1 MTEALQQITLDS
13 SAFAA
18 RPPGPVVVEGTTDY
32 AYPVSIDGRGFL
44 VDIQTVVGFYHSMQ
58 RTSVNL
64 LNTQQAQSSGDL
76 AQVPPEVWRRTA
88 DTWVAGAGQTR
99 FDRENGNLSRFD
111 SSFNVDVWTP
121 WRLSLLNDTDNVQEL
136 AAGTSF
142 LATVGTV
149 YLFAGTGTHGYWFTS
164 LDDAPTPHTF
174 TDPIV
179 SITTDG
185 KNLYVLDDTGA
196 VTKWSNPTT
205 SSAFVTLTH
214 YVAGRTLIRYVNGF
228 IIAAEG
234 NSIYDVST
242 GAEVLVYTHPLDDYT
257 YVDACEGL
265 TGAYLV
271 GGMGDRWAVLRLPLK
286 ADGTTFDPPIMAAP
300 LPDGEIGYAVASYL
314 GYVLVG
320 VNAGWRFSAPSSDGS
335 VTFGR
340 LVETGA
346 PVRCFEGQDRFVWYG
361 LTAGTL
367 GDMTVDVCGLGR
379 ADLSTFTAPLTPAYA
394 SDLATGENTGT
405 VRNALTFGA
414 SATSKGRRVFT
425 IDGVGVFAE
434 QTYLA
439 KSGWVEQGAMTF
451 GTTDPKMGLYVQAYH
466 EALNGTVTV
475 EAKYNDEVD
484 WTGLGNNGLR
494 GSVSMGNMQINR
506 SFDTVNLRATLT
518 RDDLDTTL
526 GPALTRLEVRALPVP
541 GRATEWTI
549 PVMLFEEEDLE
560 TSTQGRS
567 VADDYDMLIGLV
579 ETRRE
584 FVYREG
590 QRTWNLHATNFV
602 WMPRKITVSGDTY
615 QGTFILTAR
624 EVK

>member
-1 MTEALQQITLDS
+1 VTEALQQITLES

-18 RPPGPVVVEGTTDY
+18 RVPGPVIVEGTTDY

-88 DTWVAGAGQTR
+88 ETWESGAGQSR
-99 FDRENGNLSRFD
+99 FDRENGNPARFG
-111 SSFNVDVWTP
+111 SSLNVDVWTP
-121 WRLSLLNDTDNVQEL
+121 WRLSLLPETDNIQDL
-136 AAGTSF
+136 AAGRSF
-142 LATVGTV
+142 LTTVGTV
-149 YLFAGTGTHGYWFTS
+149 YLFAAVGTQGYWFTS
-164 LDDAPTPHTF
+164 LDSPPTSHTF
-174 TDPIV
+174 THAVV
-179 SITTDG
+179 SVTTDG
-185 KNLYVLDDTGA
+185 QNLYVLDDTGV
-196 VTKWSNPTT
+196 VTRWTSPSTSTT
-205 SSAFVTLTH
+205 FATLSH

-228 IIAAEG
+228 IVAAEG
-234 NSIYDVST
+234 NSIYDIST
-242 GAEVLVYTHPLDDYT
+242 GSEVLVYTHPLTDYT

-286 ADGTTFDPPIMAAP
+286 SDGTTFDPPIMAAP

-340 LVETGA
+340 LVETGG
-346 PVRCFEGQDRFVWYG
+346 PVRCFEGQDRFVWFG
-361 LTAGTL
+361 LSAGTL
-367 GDMTVDVCGLGR
+367 GPVIVDQSGLGR
-379 ADLSTFTAPLTPAYA
+379 ADLSVFTAPLTPAYA
-394 SDLATGENTGT
+394 SDLTSAGTGV
-405 VRNALTFGA
+405 VRCAVTFGA
-414 SATSKGRRVFT
+414 SATSKGWRVFT
-425 IDGVGVFAE
+425 IDGMGVFAE
-434 QTYLA
+434 QDTLA

-451 GTTDPKMGLYVQAYH
+451 GTTDTKMGLYGMAYH
-466 EALNGTVTV
+466 EALNGSVTV
-475 EAKYNDEVD
+475 EARYDDE
-484 WTGLGNNGLR
+484 TGWAPLGSNAVH

-506 SFDTVNLRATLT
+506 SFNSIDLRATLT
-518 RDDLDTTL
+518 RDDLDNTL
-526 GPALTRLEVRALPVP
+526 GPALTRMEVRALPVP
-541 GRATEWTI
+541 GRATQWTI
-549 PVMLFEEEDLE
+549 PVMLFETENLD
-560 TSTQGRS
+560 TSTQSRD
-567 VADDYDMLIGLV
+567 VAEDYDLLVGLV

-590 QRTWNLHATNFV
+590 TRTWNLHATDFV
-602 WMPRKITVSGDTY
+602 WMPRKQTQSGDTY

-624 EVK
+624 EVL